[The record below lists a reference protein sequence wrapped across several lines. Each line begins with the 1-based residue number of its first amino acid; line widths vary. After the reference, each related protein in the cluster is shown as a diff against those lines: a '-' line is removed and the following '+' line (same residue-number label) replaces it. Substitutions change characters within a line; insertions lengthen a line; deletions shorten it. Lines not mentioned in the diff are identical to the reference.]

1 MKKHFLTLVL
11 ISLFPTLFAEDVKS
25 NFMSE
30 SWSQTFPYNNLVP
43 AYLPA
48 GSEDGEFQEKWKG
61 HVVAGCVATAMA
73 QTMHYWQ
80 WPRQFDASANIS
92 HTVNIDKGKYLFGVE
107 HTIARGVPLVYDDT
121 PESKARITFIAATL
135 GELAFDRDGTGGY
148 VNKVVD
154 GLVNSGLYVR
164 PTYYDNTQKW
174 DLALQMLKYK
184 YPVPATIPT
193 HAVVLDGWKRE
204 DGVLMYHLNNG
215 QGGSGD
221 QWVTRDK
228 LSDVYP
234 CFPRKKALL
243 KNLPVRSQLPLK
255 IEWYF
260 PEGFKTIYLDEF
272 EGFDLVYAPA
282 KSENRQTIS
291 LGRDVRSYSFE
302 KLENGVTYDF
312 DLIPRFKTLD
322 YADPSYELLPEK
334 TSVTTTIDAS
344 APAAP
349 TLTAPKTF
357 SASLTGCSFK
367 LTGSETISSLALT
380 TSLKSYTLEKTTYN
394 IADYVSIDG
403 EKGDYTV
410 KIKPIDFLKNSDNY
424 NVVFTFA
431 GDDNNGATAYAETIV
446 NFSAANTGNNSGT
459 DPEEKPGTDP
469 EENTGTD
476 PEKQPDYILISPKN
490 FVGYWQEYIA
500 ARKAAHPDMTF
511 AVKDAAE
518 IYAEYKDL
526 TPAEKIKEYIASR
539 VKGGTKYIVLGGAW
553 SNITTDDG
561 KSEESFIL
569 PGDNGD
575 KYKPEALSL
584 DNTIPGFTDDFKFS
598 ADLTKSLAFD
608 YEYALIDS
616 DFKPDVVVARIPLI
630 PWPRTDGTVPTFEE
644 MIKGYGRKVAKA
656 EDSKFSGA
664 HRYACAGAGLC
675 DNPTVNRGDVLWPT
689 ERHRYCDGYYDFFD
703 PRHPASVADG
713 IIAAR
718 RRFRDFFAKYNPVKG
733 AMVIPMEDN
742 TADKFFADENGW
754 EAIIAKT
761 HGWAYE
767 SWGTGLNDARFRE
780 AKNLVKFGV
789 FAMPCLTGKPDRTTT
804 WNGWTN
810 LYCPSMGA
818 AAICNPDGGEVVGFH
833 NTHDAPG
840 EKNLTKVTNN
850 TDPYATQYETCLLAA
865 LFEQHLSA
873 GDAWKVAHE
882 AFIDKQGTGIT
893 NKWMAYESILYGDPL
908 VAPSAVNEPVCGEG
922 AVPARVLFK

>member
-1 MKKHFLTLVL
+1 MKQHFLTLVL
-11 ISLFPTLFAEDVKS
+11 LSLFSSLFAEDVKS

-394 IADYVSIDG
+394 LADYVSIDG

-410 KIKPIDFLKNSDNY
+410 KIKTIDFLKNSDNY

-446 NFSAANTGNNSGT
+446 NFSAANTGNNSGK

-511 AVKDAAE
+511 AIKDAAE

-561 KSEESFIL
+561 KSEESFIV
-569 PGDNGD
+569 PGENGD
-575 KYKPEALSL
+575 KYGQEALSL
-584 DNTIPGFTDDFKFS
+584 DNTIPGFTETFGGK
-598 ADLTKSLAFD
+598 TLATD
-608 YEYALIDS
+608 YLYALIDE
-616 DFKPDVVVARIPLI
+616 DNKPDVVVSRIPLV
-630 PWPRTDGTVPTFEE
+630 PWPKADGSVSSFSD
-644 MIKGYGRKVAKA
+644 IIAGYAKKVAA
-656 EDSKFSGA
+656 VEDAAFKGT
-664 HRYACAGAGLC
+664 HRYACAGAQLGS
-675 DNPTVNRGDVLWPT
+675 TVARGSAYWPT
-689 ERHRYCDGYYDFFD
+689 ERHQYADGYYDFYD
-703 PRHPASVADG
+703 AEHPDSVTDG
-713 IIAAR
+713 MIAAR
-718 RRFRDFFAKYNPVKG
+718 RRFRDYFAKYNPVKG
-733 AMVIPMEDN
+733 AMVIPLGNAATD
-742 TADKFFADENGW
+742 FFADKSGW
-754 EAIIAKT
+754 EAIVAKC
-761 HGWAYE
+761 HGLEGEAYQ
-767 SWGTGLNDARFRE
+767 TGITDTLFRE
-780 AKNLVKFGV
+780 TSTILKFGI
-789 FAMPCLTGKPDRTTT
+789 FAMPCLTGRPDRTTAFGDWKT
-804 WNGWTN
+804 MR
-810 LYCPSMGA
+810 YPSMGV
-818 AAICNPDGGEVVGFH
+818 AAICNPNGGEVVGFH
-833 NTHDAPG
+833 NTHDGAG
-840 EKNLTKVTNN
+840 KNDVALVT
-850 TDPYATQYETCLLAA
+850 TCGDPYATQYEGLLLEA
-865 LFEQHLSA
+865 LFKPNEKGERLNA
-873 GDAWKVAHE
+873 GDAWKKAHCDYIE
-882 AFIDKQGTGIT
+882 KFGSGTWHLWT
-893 NKWMAYESILYGDPL
+893 AYESILYGDPL

>member
-11 ISLFPTLFAEDVKS
+11 LSLFSSLFAEEVKP
-25 NFMSE
+25 NFLSE
-30 SWSQTFPYNNLVP
+30 SWCQTRPYNNLMP
-43 AYLPA
+43 RYIIEADA
-48 GSEDGEFQEKWKG
+48 GDSGYEEWDGR
-61 HVVAGCVATAMA
+61 APTGCVATQMA
-73 QTMHYWQ
+73 QLFHYWQ
-80 WPRQFDASANIS
+80 WPKRYENFYESESPRSVA
-92 HTVNIDKGKYLFGVE
+92 V
-107 HTIARGVPLVYDDT
+107 
-121 PESKARITFIAATL
+121 ESKGNYTIVLQANGYVPYEYDCSDLTKARLSLLAATL
-135 GELAFDRDGTGGY
+135 GHLDFNRNGTGGY
-148 VNKVVD
+148 TSVVASKLAAGAND
-154 GLVNSGLYVR
+154 SK
-164 PTYYDNTQKW
+164 TYYEYGGEDKEWKTAPQ
-174 DLALQMLKYK
+174 LLKAGF
-184 YPVPATIPT
+184 PLPATVPK
-193 HAVVLDGWKRE
+193 HAIVIQGWKEDSDGAYVYRHNGSGGGSDGWVSVKSIE
-204 DGVLMYHLNNG
+204 SVFLF
-215 QGGSGD
+215 
-221 QWVTRDK
+221 
-228 LSDVYP
+228 YP
-234 CFPRKKALL
+234 RMRVQLDTLPPRTTGEL
-243 KNLPVRSQLPLK
+243 KVG
-255 IEWYF
+255 WAF
-260 PEGFKTIYLDEF
+260 PEGYMSLYPTQLSGFRITAETTVGKEKQFVVDETLDPKARSF
-272 EGFDLVYAPA
+272 ELKLTTAGEYEISVTPIFSGGAVKHTVYSDTATVVVSGVAYSKPVIEEAPA
-282 KSENRQTIS
+282 NHKATFN
-291 LGRDVRSYSFE
+291 
-302 KLENGVTYDF
+302 
-312 DLIPRFKTLD
+312 
-322 YADPSYELLPEK
+322 
-334 TSVTTTIDAS
+334 VTTFEVKCSDSVETLELHPGIVTIHESESFSMQYSVSATKKAAGLFEVSIDAS
-344 APAAP
+344 KLP
-349 TLTAPKTF
+349 TRFNHQKML
-357 SASLTGCSFK
+357 L
-367 LTGSETISSLALT
+367 
-380 TSLKSYTLEKTTYN
+380 TLEAKDRDWN
-394 IADYVSIDG
+394 ADYKDVLVEFLTSEEG
-403 EKGDYTV
+403 E
-410 KIKPIDFLKNSDNY
+410 
-424 NVVFTFA
+424 
-431 GDDNNGATAYAETIV
+431 
-446 NFSAANTGNNSGT
+446 NT
-459 DPEEKPGTDP
+459 GTDP

-675 DNPTVNRGDVLWPT
+675 DNPMVNRGDVLWPT